1 MKRYTVTIKVKKE
14 VAELV
19 EEMIKLGIVE
29 NKNQAYNLLIE
40 RGLSEVKRMVEREK
54 KVEKLVDE
62 YLKKGLPYRRLPTV
76 EDVYEVRKD

>member
-29 NKNQAYNLLIE
+29 NK
-40 RGLSEVKRMVEREK
+40 REK